1 MACWEERNLTQ
12 DSALQGVEGV
22 LPLVELELLDR
33 TTEPEGWSPLWI
45 RHLEGRSLQATSFL
59 SLQSLT
65 KLHSRYTPDS

>member
-33 TTEPEGWSPLWI
+33 DHG
-45 RHLEGRSLQATSFL
+45 A
-59 SLQSLT
+59 
-65 KLHSRYTPDS
+65 